1 MGWEEAAPTSHWE
14 DICQGVAGVL
24 GTVNIYVCICESLL
38 LTQHTA
44 FSSVEL
50 VHVFVQLKSF
60 FKNYILIMS
69 CHTIYWRLLLYAF
82 KPKLAW
88 KPPGLDF

>member
-1 MGWEEAAPTSHWE
+1 VGWEEAAPTSHWE

-24 GTVNIYVCICESLL
+24 GTVNIYVCICERLL

-50 VHVFVQLKSF
+50 AHVFVQ
-60 FKNYILIMS
+60 
-69 CHTIYWRLLLYAF
+69 
-82 KPKLAW
+82 
-88 KPPGLDF
+88 